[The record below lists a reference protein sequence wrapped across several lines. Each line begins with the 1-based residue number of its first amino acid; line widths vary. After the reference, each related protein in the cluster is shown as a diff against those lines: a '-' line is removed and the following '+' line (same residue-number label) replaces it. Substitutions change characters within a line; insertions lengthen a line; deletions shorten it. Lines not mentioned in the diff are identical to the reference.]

1 MLKGSVIMLG
11 DMIKKRRE
19 QIGMSQD
26 ELAQKVG
33 YKSRSSIN
41 KIELNKQDL
50 TQSQV
55 TKIANALN
63 VPVGYLLGDKIE
75 TPKSTNSLSIDEQSL
90 IEKYRQLK
98 EDGKEMV
105 NMVLNREFQFLEYRR
120 KMESIKN
127 NE

>member
-1 MLKGSVIMLG
+1 MLG

-50 TQSQV
+50 
-55 TKIANALN
+55 
-63 VPVGYLLGDKIE
+63 
-75 TPKSTNSLSIDEQSL
+75 
-90 IEKYRQLK
+90 
-98 EDGKEMV
+98 
-105 NMVLNREFQFLEYRR
+105 
-120 KMESIKN
+120 
-127 NE
+127 